1 MGILSGA
8 YDSPNGKSNP
18 NALVDHTP
26 TGYVMKKYIHPMDA
40 WSGTNARVV
49 DKVFPMIRYA
59 EILLSYA
66 EALNNLTTTH
76 TVELNG
82 ETYTFSRDVN
92 EIANAFNQVR
102 YRAGLP
108 GLSDAELQSQQKI
121 QELLEKERMIEFL
134 FENRRFYDVRRWGIY
149 ENVEND
155 RITGMN
161 VDANK
166 EGYYQRVIPN
176 TARIGSRII
185 NKRMVFLPLPRAEIR
200 RLPSLDQNPGW

>member
-1 MGILSGA
+1 
-8 YDSPNGKSNP
+8 
-18 NALVDHTP
+18 
-26 TGYVMKKYIHPMDA
+26 
-40 WSGTNARVV
+40 
-49 DKVFPMIRYA
+49 
-59 EILLSYA
+59 
-66 EALNNLTTTH
+66 
-76 TVELNG
+76 LNG

-108 GLSDAELQSQQKI
+108 GLSDAELQSQEKI

-166 EGYYQRVIPN
+166 EGFYQRVVPN

-185 NKRMVFLPLPRAEIR
+185 NKKMVFLPLPRAEIR

>member
-1 MGILSGA
+1 M
-8 YDSPNGKSNP
+8 
-18 NALVDHTP
+18 
-26 TGYVMKKYIHPMDA
+26 
-40 WSGTNARVV
+40 
-49 DKVFPMIRYA
+49 
-59 EILLSYA
+59 
-66 EALNNLTTTH
+66 
-76 TVELNG
+76 
-82 ETYTFSRDVN
+82 N

-108 GLSDAELQSQQKI
+108 GLSDAELQSQEKI

-149 ENVEND
+149 EDVENE

-176 TARIGSRII
+176 TARIGSRIV